1 MEAVLMR
8 AISGLI
14 VALLATAVPGQ
25 ASAQTSAGTA
35 GVRSHAVEHDDQ
47 RVRRPTSWIQ
57 GRGRPITIKGET
69 VCLKHRNPIGPQ
81 TLECA
86 LGFRGDD
93 EKFYGLYGIN
103 LRDWI
108 EARTPTTGARV
119 QITGTLWPSISDKY
133 VDTETVE
140 VQDSKPIND
149 PKALVGEYVCLPE
162 RAETSKPNDCAPGI
176 KTRGGFYWMF
186 YPVTT
191 ELRAQLSNL
200 APGDRLVVEGTIQG
214 QALLRLASPH
224 PDIEAV
230 LRVASVNSVSVE
242 APVPKAGL

>member
-1 MEAVLMR
+1 MR
-8 AISGLI
+8 AISGLF
-14 VALLATAVPGQ
+14 VTLLATAVTGQ
-25 ASAQTSAGTA
+25 ASAQTSAGPA
-35 GVRSHAVEHDDQ
+35 GVRSHAVGPDDQ
-47 RVRRPTSWIQ
+47 RVRRPTSWIEGQ
-57 GRGRPITIKGET
+57 GRPITIKGEG
-69 VCLKHRNPIGPQ
+69 VCLKHRNPKGPQ

-86 LGFRGDD
+86 MGFRGDD

-108 EARTPTTGARV
+108 EARTPIIGSRV
-119 QITGTLWPSISDKY
+119 QITGTLWPSTSDKY
-133 VDTETVE
+133 VDTETIE

-149 PKALVGEYVCLPE
+149 PKALAGEYVCLPE
-162 RAETSKPNDCAPGI
+162 QAETSKPTDCTPGI

-200 APGDRLVVEGTIQG
+200 AAGDRLAVEGTIQA
-214 QALLRLASPH
+214 QASLRLVSPH

-242 APVPKAGL
+242 SPAPKAGL